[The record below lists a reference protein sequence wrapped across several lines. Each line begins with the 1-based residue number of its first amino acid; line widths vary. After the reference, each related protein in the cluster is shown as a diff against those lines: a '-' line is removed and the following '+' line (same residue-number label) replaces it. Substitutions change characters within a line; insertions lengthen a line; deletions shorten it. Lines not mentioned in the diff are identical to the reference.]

1 MLPDWLARRAYLTP
15 DGLALITDERAWTFA
30 ELDDAANAAAW
41 QLSAM
46 GVGPGKRVALLSA
59 NSPAFVTWVHALPR
73 VGAVLVPLNTRLA
86 PAELAWQLEDVG
98 AVMLVHDAENADK
111 AQAIARQLPGL
122 TRMRLASDDAGGGHR
137 HRAAGESAWGGQRP
151 AGRAEGASLAA
162 RMTGTADLGT
172 AQREALAGLDRE
184 TAAAVELGEEAVAAL
199 AGWQSADSPLKDY
212 VDPDAVHS
220 IIYTS
225 GTTGKPKGAQ
235 LTFGNHWWSAVSSCL
250 NLGLVPG
257 DRWLACLPLFHVG
270 GLSILLRSVIYGMPV
285 VLHRRFDAAA
295 ANRAIDE
302 QGVTIVSVVA
312 AMLARMLEERGDRP
326 YPPHLRA
333 VLLGGG
339 PAPRPLLEKAA
350 ALGMPVLQTY
360 GLTEA
365 ASQVCTLAP
374 QDALRKLGSAGKPLF
389 ATRVRIVR
397 DGRPVSPGEVGEI
410 QVAGPTVT
418 PGYWNRPDATAEALA
433 DGWLHTGD
441 LGYMDDEGYLYVVDR
456 REDLIIS
463 GGENV
468 YPAEIEAVL
477 LQHCSVL
484 EAAVVGVPDERW
496 GQVPVA
502 FVALR
507 PGFSCSE
514 EELQAFCRER
524 LAGYKVPARVTFVP
538 ELPKGASGKTLRRVL
553 REWAGTG
560 ANGAGNSGQ

>member
-1 MLPDWLARRAYLTP
+1 MLPDWLARRAHLTP
-15 DGLALITDERAWTFA
+15 DGLALIADERTWTFA
-30 ELDDAANAAAW
+30 QLDAAANAVAW
-41 QLSAM
+41 QLAAM
-46 GVGPGKRVALLSA
+46 GVGPGQRVALLMA

-86 PAELAWQLEDVG
+86 PAELAWQVQDVG
-98 AVMLVHDAENADK
+98 AAMLVHDAENAEK
-111 AQAIARQLPGL
+111 AHAIGQQVPGL
-122 TRMRLASDDAGGGHR
+122 IRMRVADA
-137 HRAAGESAWGGQRP
+137 AWDGQRS
-151 AGRAEGASLAA
+151 AGAS
-162 RMTGTADLGT
+162 RQFDP
-172 AQREALAGLDRE
+172 E
-184 TAAAVELGEEAVAAL
+184 TAAAVELGHEAAAL
-199 AGWQSADSPLKDY
+199 LAGMRAGGTPLREH
-212 VDPDAVHS
+212 VELDAVHS

-225 GTTGKPKGAQ
+225 GTTGRPKGAQ

-270 GLSILLRSVIYGMPV
+270 GLSILLRSVIYGIPV
-285 VLHRRFDAAA
+285 VLHRRFDAEAV
-295 ANRAIDE
+295 NRAIDE

-312 AMLARMLEERGDRP
+312 VMLARMLDARGGKP

-339 PAPRPLLEKAA
+339 PAPQPLLERAT

-374 QDALRKLGSAGKPLF
+374 QDAVRKLGSAGKPLF
-389 ATRVRIVR
+389 ATRVRVMR
-397 DGRPVSPGEVGEI
+397 DGRPATPGEVGEI

-418 PGYWNRPDATAEALA
+418 PGYWNRPEATAEALA
-433 DGWLHTGD
+433 DGWLRTGD

-477 LQHCSVL
+477 LQHCAVL
-484 EAAVVGVPDERW
+484 EAAVVGAPDARW

-507 PGFSCSE
+507 PGYSCTE
-514 EELQAFCRER
+514 EELKAFCRER
-524 LAGYKVPARVTFVP
+524 LAGYKVPARVTFLP

-553 REWAGTG
+553 RERAATG
-560 ANGAGNSGQ
+560 GEAAGAGGAQAASTGTPAG